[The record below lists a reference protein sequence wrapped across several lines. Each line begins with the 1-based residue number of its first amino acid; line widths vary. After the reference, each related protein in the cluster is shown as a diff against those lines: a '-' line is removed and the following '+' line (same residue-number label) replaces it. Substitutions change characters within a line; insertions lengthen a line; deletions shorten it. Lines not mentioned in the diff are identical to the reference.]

1 MKWAPD
7 STISAVSILTC
18 TKRADCINTL
28 FDNYRRQNFNLKEL
42 IVIINNDS
50 LKIDEYTA
58 AEKKHKNVW
67 VSYLFRLW
75 CTIHK
80 RQIPNINF

>member
-1 MKWAPD
+1 MKRATD

-50 LKIDEYTA
+50 LKIDDYTA
-58 AEKKHKNVW
+58 AAKNIRMCGFLK
-67 VSYLFRLW
+67 YR
-75 CTIHK
+75 
-80 RQIPNINF
+80 NIILSVIV